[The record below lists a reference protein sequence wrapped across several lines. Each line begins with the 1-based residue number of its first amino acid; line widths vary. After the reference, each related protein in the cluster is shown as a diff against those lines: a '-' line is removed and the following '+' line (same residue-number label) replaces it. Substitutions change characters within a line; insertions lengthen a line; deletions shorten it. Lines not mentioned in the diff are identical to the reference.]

1 MNIMENT
8 IRIQNPCNENWK
20 AMLPNEKGRFCNSC
34 SKTVVDFRK
43 MKNTEIQKYFD
54 ENSHHEAGICGYYK
68 FNQVENENNTNY
80 IRLRNRFNRIRIKPV
95 KMIALFSLTF
105 LFTFTSCIMGK
116 RATQE
121 EVIENDTINQ
131 SEINDKE
138 ESLAQKNDSIKTE
151 QHQKTKEN

>member
-1 MNIMENT
+1 
-8 IRIQNPCNENWK
+8 
-20 AMLPNEKGRFCNSC
+20 
-34 SKTVVDFRK
+34 
-43 MKNTEIQKYFD
+43 
-54 ENSHHEAGICGYYK
+54 
-68 FNQVENENNTNY
+68 
-80 IRLRNRFNRIRIKPV
+80 
-95 KMIALFSLTF
+95 
-105 LFTFTSCIMGK
+105 MGK